1 LVYEKFLG
9 GVILK
14 WLGSF
19 KSKGFTVLLVVIVL
33 AIAFFSNIAMYL
45 IDYQWFSELG
55 YQEVFF
61 KKLVTQLQF
70 FVPAIIV
77 LFVLFYL
84 YLNSI
89 NAHSIKHS
97 GVILSNVEKKIRNK
111 IFVLISLGLSFV
123 LSLMFVLDLW
133 YDFLIFMNKTSFDIA
148 DPIFSKDIGYYIF
161 SLPFL
166 NKLYSF
172 LLVLVFV
179 VAAITVLFNLYSFA
193 TTKGPKEQFDINVRP
208 INNSRDIYRN
218 ILGAASKQLMF
229 LGGLFFLLLAGGF
242 YLRTFDLL
250 YSARGIAYGASY
262 TDVNVTLPSYYVY
275 IGICIITAV
284 ILIVSRN
291 KKNLKRAVFGPLLL
305 VVAMVVSGVISGV
318 VQNAIVTPNEIVK
331 EEQYLQNNIN
341 YTNYAYNLDKVQEK
355 EFPVNQGLTRE
366 DIEKNRVTINN
377 IPINDYRPAK
387 DIYNQIQGLKNYYQF
402 SDMDID
408 RYMVNGVYRHVF
420 ISARELQSA
429 NIPKQADAQSASW
442 INKYLKYT
450 HGYGVA
456 MSPVNEVTA
465 SGQPRLFIKDMPV
478 TSDVDMKVDT
488 PQIYFGE
495 LTKDFVIVNSREK
508 EFDYPATNAN
518 IETEYKGTGGIKLN
532 LLNRILFAVKEGK
545 INFLLS
551 QDISSSSRILIN
563 RDISKRVQ
571 RIAPF
576 LAYDEDPYIVV
587 SEGKLYWIIDAY
599 TISSRYPYS
608 EKMSGQTT
616 TNYIRNSVKVIID
629 AYNGNTDFY
638 ISDPND
644 PLIKTYSK
652 IFTTLF
658 KPAEE
663 MPEGLRAHLRYPQTL
678 FDIQS
683 DIYKKYHMRNA
694 REFYNKSDVWDVS
707 TQIYGA
713 STNQV
718 NAETVESSYL
728 IMRLPDSESEE
739 FLLMVPYTPQGK
751 TNMIS
756 WLAVKNDGD
765 NYGQIVLYRF
775 PSGKIVEGPMQVEGI
790 VSQDTIIG
798 PQLNLLATG
807 GNSQVIRGNML
818 TIPIEESILYVEPIY
833 VKALNANALPEQKK
847 VIVFFK
853 NRVVMEDTLEEALN
867 RIFPVKQPTGEKPAE
882 TPPAAGGETA
892 ATPDQLIRKAN
903 EIFNAAQE
911 AQRGGNWAEYGNQLK
926 ELEKIL
932 KQLNEMAGPAVN
944 TEAPGTAP
952 ATENGQ

>member
-1 LVYEKFLG
+1 MKGF
-9 GVILK
+9 
-14 WLGSF
+14 GSL
-19 KSKGFTVLLVVIVL
+19 KSKGITVLLVVIVL

-89 NAHSIKHS
+89 NAHSIKHG
-97 GVILSNVEKKIRNK
+97 GVILSNVEKKVRK
-111 IFVLISLGLSFV
+111 RMFVLISLGLSFV
-123 LSLMFVLDLW
+123 LSLIFVLDLW
-133 YDFLIFMNKTSFDIA
+133 YDFLIFMNKTAFGLT

-166 NKLYSF
+166 NKLYNF
-172 LLVLVFV
+172 LMVLIFV
-179 VAAITVLFNLYSFA
+179 VAAITVLFNLYNFFS
-193 TTKGPKEQFDINVRP
+193 TKTSDEQFDINVRP
-208 INNSRDIYRN
+208 ISNSRNIYRN

-242 YLRTFDLL
+242 YLRSFDLL
-250 YSARGIAYGASY
+250 YSARGIAYGARY
-262 TDVNVTLPSYYVY
+262 TDVRVTLPSYYVY
-275 IGICIITAV
+275 IAICVLTAAL
-284 ILIVSRN
+284 LIMSRN

-305 VVAMVVSGVISGV
+305 VVAMVVSGVIAGV
-318 VQNAIVTPNEIVK
+318 VQNVLVAPNEIVK
-331 EEQYLQNNIN
+331 EAQYLQNNIN

-355 EFPVNQGLTRE
+355 EFPVNQALTRT
-366 DIEKNRVTINN
+366 DIEENRVTINN

-408 RYMVNGVYRHVF
+408 RYRINGIYRHVF

-429 NIPKQADAQSASW
+429 NIPKQTEAQSASW
-442 INKYLKYT
+442 INRYLKYT

-456 MSPVNEVTA
+456 MSPVNEVTS

-478 TSDVDMKVDT
+478 ISEIDIKVDV

-495 LTKDFVIVNSREK
+495 LTKDFAIVNSREK
-508 EFDYPATNAN
+508 EFDYPATNVN
-518 IETEYKGTGGIKLN
+518 IETEYKGTGGIRLN
-532 LLNRILFAVKEGK
+532 LLNRILFSVREGK

-551 QDISSSSRILIN
+551 QDINSNSKVLIN
-563 RDISKRVQ
+563 RDIARRVQ
-571 RIAPF
+571 KIAPF
-576 LAYDEDPYIVV
+576 LAYDEDPYIVID
-587 SEGKLYWIIDAY
+587 EGRLYWIIDAY

-608 EKMSGQTT
+608 EKMNNQTS

-629 AYNGNTDFY
+629 AYNGTTDFY

-644 PLIKTYSK
+644 PLINTYSK

-658 KPAEE
+658 KPVEE

-683 DIYKKYHMRNA
+683 DIYKKYHMKNA

-713 STNQV
+713 STTQA

-751 TNMIS
+751 TNMIA
-756 WLAVKNDGD
+756 WLAVKNDGG
-765 NYGQIVLYRF
+765 NYGQMVLYSF

-833 VKALNANALPEQKK
+833 MKALNANALPEQKK
-847 VIVFFK
+847 VIAYFK
-853 NRVVMEDTLEEALN
+853 NQVVMEDTLDKALD
-867 RIFPVKQPTGEKPAE
+867 RIFPVKEPLQE
-882 TPPAAGGETA
+882 TPAVTPPPAGTA
-892 ATPDQLIRKAN
+892 PSVTAEELIRKAN
-903 EIFNAAQE
+903 DAFNAAQN
-911 AQRGGNWAEYGNQLK
+911 AQKAGNWAEYGNQLK
-926 ELEKIL
+926 ELEDIL
-932 KQLNEMAGPAVN
+932 KRLNEIAGAGTNV
-944 TEAPGTAP
+944 EAPI
-952 ATENGQ
+952 EQSNQ

>member
-1 LVYEKFLG
+1 MKGF
-9 GVILK
+9 
-14 WLGSF
+14 GSL
-19 KSKGFTVLLVVIVL
+19 KSKGFTVLLVIIVL
-33 AIAFFSNIAMYL
+33 AIVFFSNIAMYI

-55 YQEVFF
+55 FQEVFF

-70 FVPAIIV
+70 FVPAIMA

-89 NAHSIKHS
+89 NAYSIKHS
-97 GVILSNVEKKIRNK
+97 GVILSNVEKKVRNK
-111 IFVLISLGLSFV
+111 VFVLISLGLSFV
-123 LSLMFVLDLW
+123 LSLIFVLDLW
-133 YDFLIFMNKTSFDIA
+133 YDFLIFMNKTSFGIN

-161 SLPFL
+161 ALPFL
-166 NKLYSF
+166 NKLYNF
-172 LLVLVFV
+172 LMVLIFV
-179 VAAITVLFNLYSFA
+179 VAAITVLFNLYNFF
-193 TTKGPKEQFDINVRP
+193 TTKVPNEQFDVNVRP
-208 INNSRDIYRN
+208 IIGTKDMYRN

-275 IGICIITAV
+275 IAICIITAAL
-284 ILIVSRN
+284 LIISRN

-305 VVAMVVSGVISGV
+305 VVAMVASGVVYGV

-341 YTNYAYNLDKVQEK
+341 FTNYAYNLDKVQEK
-355 EFPVNQGLTRE
+355 EFPVNQSLTRE
-366 DIEKNRVTINN
+366 DIEENRVTINN

-408 RYMVNGVYRHVF
+408 RYMINGVYRHVF

-429 NIPKQADAQSASW
+429 NIPKQSEAQSASW
-442 INKYLKYT
+442 INRYLKYT

-456 MSPVNEVTA
+456 MSPVNEVTS
-465 SGQPRLFIKDMPV
+465 SGQPRLFIKDMPLI
-478 TSDVDMKVDT
+478 SDIDIKVDT

-495 LTKDFVIVNSREK
+495 LAKDFAIVNSREK

-518 IETEYKGTGGIKLN
+518 IETEYKGTGGIKLG
-532 LLNRILFAVKEGK
+532 LLNRILFAVREGK

-551 QDISSSSRILIN
+551 QDINSNSRILIN
-563 RDISKRVQ
+563 RDIARRVQ
-571 RIAPF
+571 KIAPF
-576 LAYDEDPYIVV
+576 LAYDEDPYIVIAD
-587 SEGKLYWIIDAY
+587 GKLYWIIDAY

-608 EKMSGQTT
+608 EKINNQTS

-629 AYNGNTDFY
+629 AYNGTTDFY

-644 PLIKTYSK
+644 PLIKTYSN
-652 IFTTLF
+652 IFKTLF

-663 MPEGLRAHLRYPQTL
+663 MPEGLKAHLRYPQTL

-683 DIYKKYHMRNA
+683 DIYKKYHMKNA

-713 STNQV
+713 STTQA

-728 IMRLPDSESEE
+728 IMRLPDSKSEE

-751 TNMIS
+751 TNMIA
-756 WLAVKNDGD
+756 WLAVKNDGE
-765 NYGQIVLYRF
+765 NYGQMVLYSF

-847 VIVFFK
+847 VIAYFK
-853 NRVVMEDTLEEALN
+853 NQVVMEDTLEKALN
-867 RIFPVKQPTGEKPAE
+867 RIFPVKQPEAEKPEA
-882 TPPAAGGETA
+882 TPPATGGETN
-892 ATPDQLIRKAN
+892 ATASELIRKAN
-903 EIFNAAQE
+903 EAFNAAQE
-911 AQRGGNWAEYGNQLK
+911 AQQGGNWAEYGNQLK
-926 ELEKIL
+926 ELEDIL
-932 KQLNEMAGPAVN
+932 KRLNDMTSSAPNVEVPEAVP
-944 TEAPGTAP
+944 TE
-952 ATENGQ
+952 ENKQ

>member
-1 LVYEKFLG
+1 MVLV
-9 GVILK
+9 
-14 WLGSF
+14 
-19 KSKGFTVLLVVIVL
+19 
-33 AIAFFSNIAMYL
+33 IAFFSNIAMYL

-61 KKLVTQLQF
+61 KKIVTQLQF

-89 NAHSIKHS
+89 NSHSIKHG
-97 GVILSNVEKKIRNK
+97 GVILSNVEKKVRNRLF
-111 IFVLISLGLSFV
+111 ILISLGLSFI
-123 LSLMFVLDLW
+123 LSLIFVLDLW
-133 YDFLIFMNKTSFDIA
+133 YDFLIFINKTAFGLT

-166 NKLYSF
+166 NKLYNF
-172 LLVLVFV
+172 LMVIIFV
-179 VAAITVLFNLYSFA
+179 VAAITVLFNLYNFFS
-193 TTKGPKEQFDINVRP
+193 TKTSDEQFDINVRP
-208 INNSRDIYRN
+208 ISNSRNIYRN

-242 YLRTFDLL
+242 YLRSFDLL
-250 YSARGIAYGASY
+250 YSARGIAYGARY
-262 TDVNVTLPSYYVY
+262 TDVRVTLPSYYVY
-275 IGICIITAV
+275 IAICILTAAL
-284 ILIVSRN
+284 LIMSRN

-305 VVAMVVSGVISGV
+305 VVAMVVSGVIAGV
-318 VQNAIVTPNEIVK
+318 VQNVIVAPNEIVK

-355 EFPVNQGLTRE
+355 EFPVNQNLTRK
-366 DIEKNRVTINN
+366 DIEENRVTIDN

-408 RYMVNGVYRHVF
+408 RYRINGVYRHVF

-429 NIPKQADAQSASW
+429 NIPKQTEAQSASW
-442 INKYLKYT
+442 INRYLKYT

-456 MSPVNEVTA
+456 MSPVNEVTP

-478 TSDVDMKVDT
+478 LSEIDIKVDV

-495 LTKDFVIVNSREK
+495 LTKDFAIVNSREK
-508 EFDYPATNAN
+508 EFDYPATNVN
-518 IETEYKGTGGIKLN
+518 IETEYKGTGGIRLN
-532 LLNRILFAVKEGK
+532 LLNRILFAVREGK

-551 QDISSSSRILIN
+551 QDINSNSKVLIN
-563 RDISKRVQ
+563 RDIARRVQ
-571 RIAPF
+571 KIAPF
-576 LAYDEDPYIVV
+576 LAYDEDPYIAID
-587 SEGKLYWIIDAY
+587 EGRLYWIIDAY

-608 EKMSGQTT
+608 EKMSDQTS

-629 AYNGNTDFY
+629 AYNGSTDFY

-644 PLIKTYSK
+644 PLINTYSK

-658 KPAEE
+658 KPVEE

-683 DIYKKYHMRNA
+683 DIYKKYHMKNA

-713 STNQV
+713 STTQA

-751 TNMIS
+751 TNMIA
-756 WLAVKNDGD
+756 WLAVKNDGG
-765 NYGQIVLYRF
+765 NYGQMVLYSF

-818 TIPIEESILYVEPIY
+818 TIPIEESIFYVEPIY

-847 VIVFFK
+847 VIAYFK
-853 NRVVMEDTLEEALN
+853 NQVVMEDTLDKALD
-867 RIFPVKQPTGEKPAE
+867 RIFPVKEPIQE
-882 TPPAAGGETA
+882 TPA
-892 ATPDQLIRKAN
+892 ATPPPAGAAPSVTAEELIRKAN
-903 EIFNAAQE
+903 DVFNAAQN
-911 AQRGGNWAEYGNQLK
+911 AQKAGNWAEYGNQLK
-926 ELEKIL
+926 ELEDIL
-932 KQLNEMAGPAVN
+932 KRLNEIAGAGTNV
-944 TEAPGTAP
+944 EATA
-952 ATENGQ
+952 EQSNQ

>member
-1 LVYEKFLG
+1 M
-9 GVILK
+9 
-14 WLGSF
+14 
-19 KSKGFTVLLVVIVL
+19 VLLTVIVL
-33 AIAFFSNIAMYL
+33 VIAFFSNIAMYL

-61 KKLVTQLQF
+61 KKIVTQLQF

-77 LFVLFYL
+77 LFALFYV

-89 NAHSIKHS
+89 NAYSIKHS
-97 GVILSNVEKKIRNK
+97 GLILSNMEKKVRSR
-111 IFVLISLGLSFV
+111 IFVLTSLGLSFV
-123 LSLMFVLDLW
+123 LSLIFVIDLW
-133 YDFLIFMNKTSFDIA
+133 YDFLIFINKTSFNLT

-161 SLPFL
+161 SLPFM
-166 NKLYSF
+166 NKLYNF
-172 LLVLVFV
+172 LMVLVFI
-179 VAAITVLFNLYSFA
+179 VAAVTVLFNLYNFF
-193 TTKGPKEQFDINVRP
+193 TTKVPNEQFDINVRP
-208 INNSRDIYRN
+208 IKSSRDIYRN

-242 YLRTFDLL
+242 YLRAFDLL
-250 YSARGIAYGASY
+250 YSAKGISYGASY
-262 TDVNVTLPSYYVY
+262 TDVRVTLPSYYVY
-275 IGICIITAV
+275 IVICLLTAALLIT
-284 ILIVSRN
+284 SRN
-291 KKNLKRAVFGPLLL
+291 KKNLKRAVFSPLLL
-305 VVAMVVSGVISGV
+305 VAAMVVSGVISGI
-318 VQNAIVTPNEIVK
+318 VQNVIVAPNEIVK
-331 EEQYLQNNIN
+331 EEKYLQNNIN

-355 EFPVNQGLTRE
+355 EFPVNQALTRE
-366 DIEKNRVTINN
+366 DIEENRVTINN

-408 RYMVNGVYRHVF
+408 RYMVDGVYRHVF
-420 ISARELQSA
+420 VSARELQSA
-429 NIPKQADAQSASW
+429 NIPKQTEAQGASW
-442 INKYLKYT
+442 INRYLKYT

-456 MSPVNEVTA
+456 MSPVNEVTP
-465 SGQPRLFIKDMPV
+465 SGQPRLFVKDMPV
-478 TSDVDMKVDT
+478 VSEIDIKVDV

-508 EFDYPATNAN
+508 EFDYPATNVN
-518 IETEYKGTGGIKLN
+518 IETEYKGTGGIRLN
-532 LLNRILFAVKEGK
+532 LLNRILFAVREGK

-551 QDISSSSRILIN
+551 QDINSNSKVLIN
-563 RDISKRVQ
+563 REIARRVQ
-571 RIAPF
+571 KIAPF
-576 LAYDEDPYIVV
+576 LAYDEDAYIVIN
-587 SEGKLYWIIDAY
+587 EGRLYWIIDAY

-608 EKMSGQTT
+608 EKMSDQTS

-629 AYNGNTDFY
+629 AYNGTTEFY

-658 KPAEE
+658 KPIEE

-678 FDIQS
+678 FDIQA
-683 DIYKKYHMRNA
+683 DIYKKYHMKDA

-713 STNQV
+713 STTQA

-728 IMRLPDSESEE
+728 IMRLPDSKREE

-756 WLAVKNDGD
+756 WLAVKNDGE
-765 NYGQIVLYRF
+765 NYGQMVLYSF

-847 VIVFFK
+847 VIVYFR
-853 NRVVMEDTLEEALN
+853 NQVVMEDTLDKALDG
-867 RIFPVKQPTGEKPAE
+867 IFPVKKPVQEAPDL
-882 TPPAAGGETA
+882 TSPPAGTLPSATA
-892 ATPDQLIRKAN
+892 EQLIRKAN
-903 EIFNAAQE
+903 DTFNAAQA
-911 AQRGGNWAEYGNQLK
+911 AQKAGNWAEYGNQLK
-926 ELEKIL
+926 ELEDIL
-932 KQLNEMAGPAVN
+932 KRLNEMTSGGSNA
-944 TEAPGTAP
+944 EAPA
-952 ATENGQ
+952 EQNNQ